1 MVLQLEE
8 TITIESLRNHAA
20 ETVEKLRELVA
31 AGAPVNLD
39 PRREGYYEL
48 EHECEVFY
56 IHVNPD
62 RSKVLLL
69 ATWHKD
75 CPQAT

>member
-8 TITIESLRNHAA
+8 TITIESLRDHAA
-20 ETVEKLRELVA
+20 ETIEKLRELVA
-31 AGAPVNLD
+31 AGALVNLD
-39 PRREGYYEL
+39 PQREGYYEL
-48 EHECEVFY
+48 EHGGEVFY
-56 IHVNPD
+56 IHVYPD

-75 CPQAT
+75 CPAAT

>member
-20 ETVEKLRELVA
+20 ETVEKLREFVA

-39 PRREGYYEL
+39 PRREGYY
-48 EHECEVFY
+48 
-56 IHVNPD
+56 
-62 RSKVLLL
+62 
-69 ATWHKD
+69 
-75 CPQAT
+75 

>member
-8 TITIESLRNHAA
+8 TITIESLRSHAA
-20 ETVEKLRELVA
+20 ETIEKLRELVA
-31 AGAPVNLD
+31 AGTLVNLD
-39 PRREGYYEL
+39 PQREGYYEL
-48 EHECEVFY
+48 EHGSEVFY
-56 IHVNPD
+56 IHVYPD
-62 RSKVLLL
+62 RSKILLL

>member
-8 TITIESLRNHAA
+8 TITIESLRDHAA
-20 ETVEKLRELVA
+20 ETVEKLRELVT
-31 AGAPVNLD
+31 AGALVNLD
-39 PRREGYYEL
+39 PQREGYYEL
-48 EHECEVFY
+48 EHGGEVFY
-56 IHVNPD
+56 IHVYPD
-62 RSKVLLL
+62 RNKVLLL